1 MIKKYTW
8 SDAIATGDPIIDLQH
23 KQFFVNINIFPQNRQ
38 RHHLNPIPEHP
49 HTKQRLDTEN

>member
-23 KQFFVNINIFPQNRQ
+23 KQFFVVLYDFA
-38 RHHLNPIPEHP
+38 
-49 HTKQRLDTEN
+49 